1 MSGLSVAG
9 SASVFRHE
17 VQPLALMLAR
27 GCGAY
32 EIRCHGCGAAVHVMT
47 AVDETGLP
55 LGAEDFEL
63 DFAIHHDGHTPQ
75 PAYTTPEKS
84 CNAPVIDLRSPSS

>member
-1 MSGLSVAG
+1 
-9 SASVFRHE
+9 
-17 VQPLALMLAR
+17 MLAR